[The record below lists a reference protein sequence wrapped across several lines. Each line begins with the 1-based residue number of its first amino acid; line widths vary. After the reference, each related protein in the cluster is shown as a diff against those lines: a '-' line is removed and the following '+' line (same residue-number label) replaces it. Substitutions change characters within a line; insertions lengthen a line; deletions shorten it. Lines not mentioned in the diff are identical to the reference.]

1 MSNSELHTITVE
13 VDEVGALHA
22 AHRAAELTAW
32 DDVRAAGGNDVTD
45 LRLVSIDR
53 SPEKPGKILVTATY
67 SSVHGGLRAS

>member
-1 MSNSELHTITVE
+1 MSTSGLHTITVE

-22 AHRAAELTAW
+22 AHRAAELEAW
-32 DDVRAAGGNDVTD
+32 DDVRAAGGNDGTY

-53 SPEKPGKILVTATY
+53 SPEEPGKILVTAPY